1 MLSPDDSRLVA
12 LRAQA
17 QVAMVTGM
25 CECGCATVYLDVDRS
40 RSRPAVGL
48 RSPATKATSCEESD
62 STKIFWL
69 ILFLRDGWLSSL
81 EIAYI
86 DAMPAEFPPSEDFRS
101 PQVGSGN

>member
-1 MLSPDDSRLVA
+1 MLSPDDPRLIV
-12 LRAQA
+12 LREQA

-25 CECGCATVYLDVDRS
+25 CECGCATIYLDVDRGLS
-40 RSRPAVGL
+40 RSGADL
-48 RSPATKATSCEESD
+48 RSPATDAASREGSD

-86 DAMPAEFPPSEDFRS
+86 DAIPAEFPPSEDFQP
-101 PQVGSGN
+101 PQVRLGN